1 MMTKLIKLIF
11 RFLLIGCTSSLLKSL
26 HHHYYSSK
34 QTRDK
39 SILPVP
45 FKTKH
50 SRIYIGYNLEET
62 KRGACLFKSL
72 SFCLFLCSF
81 EEFHHFCCGFGKHSP
96 KIVVLLPIAAT
107 LVWLIRL
114 YFGHKRLRYAILND

>member
-50 SRIYIGYNLEET
+50 SRIYIGYNLET
-62 KRGACLFKSL
+62 KEGLVCLKASL
-72 SFCLFLCSF
+72 FVIYFVFFLNNSTIF
-81 EEFHHFCCGFGKHSP
+81 AVVLEKHSP

-114 YFGHKRLRYAILND
+114 YFGHKD

>member
-62 KRGACLFKSL
+62 KRGACLLKSL
-72 SFCLFLCSF
+72 SFVIFRVLLNNSTIFAVVL
-81 EEFHHFCCGFGKHSP
+81 EKHSL
-96 KIVVLLPIAAT
+96 KIVVLPPIAAT

-114 YFGHKRLRYAILND
+114 YFGHKD

>member
-72 SFCLFLCSF
+72 SFVIYFVFFLNNSTIF
-81 EEFHHFCCGFGKHSP
+81 AVVLEKHSP

-114 YFGHKRLRYAILND
+114 YFGHKD